1 MKYIFGL
8 LVGGLLMISCEPAAR
23 AMPLAAPL
31 GVIEFDGVVEKV
43 MTYRRA
49 RVTTRRV
56 YRRAY
61 RRAYRRHYYY

>member
-1 MKYIFGL
+1 MKYILGL
-8 LVGGLLMISCEPAAR
+8 LVGGLLLISCEPAAR

-31 GVIEFDGVVEKV
+31 GVIEFDGAIEKV

-56 YRRAY
+56 HRRV
-61 RRAYRRHYYY
+61 YRRHY